1 MTSYDKISGSYQ
13 LSTSSGDITF
23 TSNGGAGNVV
33 INGNLFI
40 IGSINNVEST
50 NTYFYDNFITLN
62 ANVNTAP
69 ILNAGIEIR
78 RGPEPTVS
86 LRWNEDLDRWQV
98 TSDGSY
104 FANIMIRLEDDFD
117 AHLGSH
123 LYTTGS
129 YFSNT
134 NWDIRS
140 TDPNNIVLAPGW
152 NGNIANA
159 GVQIRHVTANNFS
172 TVANSTVF
180 FARTPEAGETG
191 LFVVNP
197 SREDELITKRK
208 ALIYS
213 LVL

>member
-1 MTSYDKISGSYQ
+1 MATYDKVSGSYQ
-13 LSTSSGDITF
+13 LSTNNGEITF
-23 TSNGGAGNVV
+23 TSNGGTGNVT
-33 INGNLFI
+33 INGNLYI
-40 IGSINNVEST
+40 IGSISNVEST
-50 NTYFYDNFITLN
+50 NTFFYDNFITLN

-69 ILNAGIEIR
+69 ILNAGIEVR
-78 RGPEPTVS
+78 RGPDPTVS
-86 LRWNEDLDRWQV
+86 LRWNESLDRWQI

-117 AHLGSH
+117 AHLGSN

-134 NWDIRS
+134 NWEIRS
-140 TDPNNIVLAPGW
+140 TYPHNIVLAPGW
-152 NGNIANA
+152 DGNVANA
-159 GVQIRHVTANNFS
+159 GLQIRHVSANNFS
-172 TVANSTVF
+172 TVSNASVL
-180 FARTPEAGETG
+180 FARTAEAGETG
-191 LFVVNP
+191 LFVANP

>member
-1 MTSYDKISGSYQ
+1 MATYDKVSGSYQ
-13 LSTSSGDITF
+13 LSTSNGEITF
-23 TSNGGAGNVV
+23 TSNSGAGNVF
-33 INGNLFI
+33 INGNLYI
-40 IGSINNVEST
+40 VGSINNVEST
-50 NTYFYDNFITLN
+50 NTYFYDNIITLN

-69 ILNAGIEIR
+69 ILDAGIEVR

-86 LRWNEDLDRWQV
+86 LRWNEALNRWQV
-98 TSDGSY
+98 TEDGSY

-117 AHLGSH
+117 PHLGSH

-134 NWDIRS
+134 NWEIRS
-140 TDPNNIVLAPGW
+140 IDPNNIVLKPGF

-159 GVQIRHVTANNFS
+159 GVQLGHVSANNFS
-172 TVANSTVF
+172 VVANSTVF
-180 FARTPEAGETG
+180 FGRTAEAGETG
-191 LFVVNP
+191 LFVANP
-197 SREDELITKRK
+197 TRADELITKRK